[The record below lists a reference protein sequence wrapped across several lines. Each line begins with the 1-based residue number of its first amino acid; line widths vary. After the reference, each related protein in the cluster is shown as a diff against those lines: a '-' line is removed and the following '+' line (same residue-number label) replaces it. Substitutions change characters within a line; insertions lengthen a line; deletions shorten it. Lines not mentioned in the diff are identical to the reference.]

1 MELIRPHYPQALG
14 AIIRLTFIQGNLGH
28 ARRKEVIAPE
38 TGKERAEAYK
48 DRIENCRAQEV
59 APHVGLTF
67 NHKHYIFIAKLKRGE
82 IWALNQLR
90 LPTKTAL
97 TPLLEMWPPNPGTKK
112 KPGKTLAAHTTDLM
126 QMVATEWT
134 GLPCYVDTQYL
145 RTGGVP
151 SPAAAQTVFN
161 IARNANVI
169 AIPVTSLKFPQPFQQ
184 AIAAVIATDGR
195 GVMVR
200 MTLDLFN
207 APQALGQYL
216 NGLTAVLAVNRD
228 EVDILIDLQYRPNLV
243 EVQQMGA
250 YCLNSLPFM
259 NDWRTVTLAAGCF
272 PNTIST
278 LPNGQWIDFDR
289 SDWLGWKTIL
299 GQRAA
304 GKLRLPSYGDYG
316 VRCGGEPVVI
326 PNTPAPNIRYTDT
339 PAIRVRK
346 GTRAPGQMRAICA
359 SLVTQPYFRGA
370 PLSQGDSEIA
380 QKAATTGQNNGS
392 AEQWIS
398 WCTNHH
404 IELTVEEIQNLP

>member
-1 MELIRPHYPQALG
+1 MSEGIKPSRPKREKKEPKPTKTAL
-14 AIIRLTFIQGNLGH
+14 R
-28 ARRKEVIAPE
+28 IA
-38 TGKERAEAYK
+38 
-48 DRIENCRAQEV
+48 RAQEI

-90 LPTKTAL
+90 LPTKTAV
-97 TPLLEMWPPNPGTKK
+97 TPLFEMWPPNPGTKK
-112 KPGKTLAAHTTDLM
+112 KPGKTLAVHTTDLM
-126 QMVATEWT
+126 QMAATEWT

-145 RTGGVP
+145 RTGGAP
-151 SPAAAQTVFN
+151 SPAAAQTVFG

-169 AIPVTSLKFPQPFQQ
+169 AIPVTSLKFAPLFQQ
-184 AIAAVIATDGR
+184 AIASAIATDGR

-216 NGLTAVLAVNRD
+216 NGLTAVLGVSRD
-228 EVDILIDLQYRPNLV
+228 EVDILIDLQHRPNLA

-250 YCLNSLPFM
+250 YCLNSLPFA

-272 PNTIST
+272 PNSIST

-289 SDWLGWKTIL
+289 SDWLGWNMIL

-304 GKLRLPSYGDYG
+304 GNLRLPSYGDYG

-326 PNTPAPNIRYTDT
+326 PNTPAPNVRYTDI

-359 SLVTQPYFRGA
+359 SLVAQPYFRGA
-370 PLSQGDSEIA
+370 LFSQGDSEIA
-380 QKAATTGQNNGS
+380 QKAATTSQNNGS

-404 IELTVEEIQNLP
+404 IDLTVGEIQNLP